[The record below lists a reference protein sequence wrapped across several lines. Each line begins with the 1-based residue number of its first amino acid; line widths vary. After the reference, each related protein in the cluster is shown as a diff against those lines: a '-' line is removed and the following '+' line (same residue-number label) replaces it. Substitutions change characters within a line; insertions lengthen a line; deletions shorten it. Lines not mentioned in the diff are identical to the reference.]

1 MYQVQVSAPPMAMAP
16 SDMYQV
22 QMSAAPMAMAP
33 TSHTR
38 SRGDD
43 GSYGYGGSYVG
54 ADMAMASKGMAPTR
68 LVHMSP
74 PPQMQTRLL
83 HMSPPPQM
91 QMTYTWQP
99 EDLSMQRLRLKPGD
113 TYVTLADQGILF
125 RDNGNL
131 TVPASSAAPIIPT
144 MRTPAVATIIT
155 RPELSVQR
163 SVQRSAPPRHS
174 DYVDERFLRPGD
186 TYLSLAD
193 QGIFP
198 KSLISTQSVA
208 PMIRTVL
215 APEFSASDQIL
226 WEVDYS
232 ANDHP
237 SAPPLQYYKDRSIPV
252 AGTDNYYSALQ
263 DRAYSGGSSVG
274 PSFERELDSL
284 LRKYNYSN

>member
-1 MYQVQVSAPPMAMAP
+1 
-16 SDMYQV
+16 
-22 QMSAAPMAMAP
+22 
-33 TSHTR
+33 
-38 SRGDD
+38 
-43 GSYGYGGSYVG
+43 
-54 ADMAMASKGMAPTR
+54 
-68 LVHMSP
+68 
-74 PPQMQTRLL
+74 
-83 HMSPPPQM
+83 
-91 QMTYTWQP
+91 
-99 EDLSMQRLRLKPGD
+99 MQRPRLKPGD

-125 RDNGNL
+125 RDNENL
-131 TVPASSAAPIIPT
+131 TVPASSAAPIVPT
-144 MRTPAVATIIT
+144 MRTPAAATIIA

-163 SVQRSAPPRHS
+163 SVQHSVQRSALPLYS

-193 QGIFP
+193 QGIFS
-198 KSLISTQSVA
+198 KSLISTQGVA
-208 PMIRTVL
+208 PMIRTGL

-274 PSFERELDSL
+274 LSFEKELDSL

>member
-1 MYQVQVSAPPMAMAP
+1 MAMAP

-33 TSHTR
+33 ASHTR
-38 SRGDD
+38 SRDD
-43 GSYGYGGSYVG
+43 GSYGYGGSYMG
-54 ADMAMASKGMAPTR
+54 AEMAMASKGMAPTR

-74 PPQMQTRLL
+74 PPQMQ
-83 HMSPPPQM
+83 
-91 QMTYTWQP
+91 MTYTRQH
-99 EDLSMQRLRLKPGD
+99 EDLTMQRPRLKPGD

-125 RDNGNL
+125 RDNENL
-131 TVPASSAAPIIPT
+131 TVPASSAAPIFPT
-144 MRTPAVATIIT
+144 MRTHAAATISA

-163 SVQRSAPPRHS
+163 SVQRSALPLYS

-193 QGIFP
+193 QGIFS
-198 KSLISTQSVA
+198 KSLISTQGVA
-208 PMIRTVL
+208 PMIRTGL
-215 APEFSASDQIL
+215 APEVSASDQIL

-263 DRAYSGGSSVG
+263 DRAYGGGSSVG